1 MEEKV
6 TSSGPTQAR
15 IARTAKA
22 LFNAGYRDFDLEL
35 GLKGAV
41 RFKVREARVDQPNFH
56 GELNV

>member
-1 MEEKV
+1 M

-41 RFKVREARVDQPNFH
+41 RFKVREARADQPNFH